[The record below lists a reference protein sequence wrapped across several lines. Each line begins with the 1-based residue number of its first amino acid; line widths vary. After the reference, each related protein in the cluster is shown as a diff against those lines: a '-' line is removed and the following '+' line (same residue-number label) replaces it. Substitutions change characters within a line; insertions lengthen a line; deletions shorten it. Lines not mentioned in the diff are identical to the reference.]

1 MLMGS
6 AVVLTAVVGL
16 WWYALRRRP
25 RSYDDAAA
33 ARVARRWILWG
44 GIALPAFGIALLL
57 AFGIPLGHRLLP
69 PTDDREAAL
78 HVEVTGHQW
87 WWEVRYSDHDVVTA
101 NQLVLPA
108 ATPVHVAVT
117 SADVI
122 HAFWVPSLGGKI
134 DMIPGHTNRT
144 RLFADEPGL
153 HRGQCAEFCGAQHAR
168 MILTVEVL
176 TPQDFEAWLAARR
189 EPAVLTPVR
198 DTDSGV
204 GQSARLARADHGQPH
219 HPRPA
224 LHGHRPGVLPDRR
237 AARDADARPAGAARA
252 GPSIT
257 RLQPGL
263 HHARHGDDVPVRH
276 ADARGAGDL
285 PDPEDDRRPRPGM
298 FPRLTAFGY
307 WCYLFGGLILCL
319 SLVLGLAPD
328 SGWFMYTPLEQRR
341 VSPGPNSDFW
351 LLGITFVEISAVA
364 AGVELTVSI
373 LRTRTAG
380 MSLHRMP
387 LFAWYILVTALMIV
401 VGFPPL
407 ILGSVLLELERAAGC
422 RSSMSPA
429 AATRC
434 SGSTCSGCSAIPRS
448 TSSSCRRRA
457 SSAPDPG
464 VRAPP
469 HRRLPLGRAVDHHH
483 RLHQLRPVG
492 APHVHGRHSAPG
504 AGLLLGRQH
513 AGGDT
518 HGIQIFA
525 WLATLWTRRPRLSA
539 CRCCGWW
546 ASW

>member
-122 HAFWVPSLGGKI
+122 HSFWVPSLGGKI

-144 RLFADEPGL
+144 RLFAHEPGL

-204 GQSARLARADHGQPH
+204 IEAFRRHCADCHRIAGISEGTGAPDLTDLGSRRFLGAGTLALTP
-219 HPRPA
+219 
-224 LHGHRPGVLPDRR
+224 
-237 AARDADARPAGAARA
+237 GAARRWLRQHQTLKA
-252 GPSIT
+252 GNAMPVHAEVPPDVLDELGDWLET
-257 RLQPGL
+257 LQP
-263 HHARHGDDVPVRH
+263 
-276 ADARGAGDL
+276 
-285 PDPEDDRRPRPGM
+285 
-298 FPRLTAFGY
+298 
-307 WCYLFGGLILCL
+307 
-319 SLVLGLAPD
+319 
-328 SGWFMYTPLEQRR
+328 
-341 VSPGPNSDFW
+341 
-351 LLGITFVEISAVA
+351 
-364 AGVELTVSI
+364 
-373 LRTRTAG
+373 
-380 MSLHRMP
+380 
-387 LFAWYILVTALMIV
+387 
-401 VGFPPL
+401 
-407 ILGSVLLELERAAGC
+407 
-422 RSSMSPA
+422 
-429 AATRC
+429 
-434 SGSTCSGCSAIPRS
+434 
-448 TSSSCRRRA
+448 
-457 SSAPDPG
+457 
-464 VRAPP
+464 
-469 HRRLPLGRAVDHHH
+469 
-483 RLHQLRPVG
+483 
-492 APHVHGRHSAPG
+492 
-504 AGLLLGRQH
+504 
-513 AGGDT
+513 
-518 HGIQIFA
+518 
-525 WLATLWTRRPRLSA
+525 
-539 CRCCGWW
+539 
-546 ASW
+546 